1 MYETEGELTMAD
13 YEEKRMAGDYEVF
26 QAISVGTKEIVMGES
41 PNAKQ
46 DERYMCAYCTTN
58 EIFAQYSGVMVSDDY
73 TEILELFQER
83 VRDETQ
89 KLREEL
95 SQPEREGIDDRP
107 VKDTGY
113 IPVECDDDLNG
124 KVVVIRPDVLKR
136 EYQRATRQYQLCTG
150 GFGASPNSRGS
161 ACFCTNIYSGQNN
174 RFERRDVLGI
184 VPEDLMPKWV
194 REKLEIENLH
204 RTRKER
210 EAR

>member
-1 MYETEGELTMAD
+1 MYETEGGLRLAD
-13 YEEKRMAGDYEVF
+13 FEEKRMAGDYEIF
-26 QAISVGTKEIVMGES
+26 QAISIGTKEIVMGES
-41 PNAKQ
+41 PNAAQ
-46 DERYMCAYCTTN
+46 DERYMCAFCTTN
-58 EIFAQYSGVMVSDDY
+58 DIFAQYSGVMVSDDY

-107 VKDTGY
+107 VTNTGFVP
-113 IPVECDDDLNG
+113 IESDDDLNS
-124 KVVVIRPDVLKR
+124 KVIVIKPDVLKR

-161 ACFCTNIYSGQNN
+161 ACFCRNIYNGKES

-184 VPEDLMPKWV
+184 VPEDQMPKWV
-194 REKLEIENLH
+194 REKLEIEPRQ